1 MLREVNGMNWENN
14 FLSSKQINMLKEA
27 SYGVREKSIMNTY
40 KILNVT
46 RGTKVETV
54 KELQAAIKVAKDGC
68 LVRFIPKED
77 IKEAYE
83 IKTDKQIVVEL
94 LGKHSEKI
102 IVNMIK
108 GSIINHGIITGL
120 LVIDNINNGTFL
132 NNGIINNIKVSDKA
146 STSIINNKSGKL
158 DKVIIGEDTRVHI
171 HGDIQQVGI
180 EGKKSKVEIDGD
192 VKTFKLE
199 EKCTV
204 LNEVKQNDDIED
216 LDVKNKI
223 LRGEEVLK
231 LIHDKIIKL
240 PFEEFIDKN
249 NRLNYVK
256 KYVKSLVRD
265 VDIKVAVTKT
275 FKEDVYNIKLKLN
288 PAEVEKKIKVKF
300 TTSPE
305 VKGISFKKMGKLW
318 WSEESIEISLTDD
331 IVINNENDL
340 KKAFHIYETRKKIH
354 INNIKAEKNKIIL
367 YLNSSVTNP
376 KKLKLYYIGEN
387 ENIIQN
393 KDKNI
398 LRDFTRKIG

>member
-1 MLREVNGMNWENN
+1 M
-14 FLSSKQINMLKEA
+14 
-27 SYGVREKSIMNTY
+27 
-40 KILNVT
+40 
-46 RGTKVETV
+46 
-54 KELQAAIKVAKDGC
+54 
-68 LVRFIPKED
+68 
-77 IKEAYE
+77 
-83 IKTDKQIVVEL
+83 
-94 LGKHSEKI
+94 
-102 IVNMIK
+102 
-108 GSIINHGIITGL
+108 
-120 LVIDNINNGTFL
+120 
-132 NNGIINNIKVSDKA
+132 
-146 STSIINNKSGKL
+146 
-158 DKVIIGEDTRVHI
+158 
-171 HGDIQQVGI
+171 
-180 EGKKSKVEIDGD
+180 EIDGD

-204 LNEVKQNDDIED
+204 LKEDKKNDDIED

-249 NRLNYVK
+249 NRLKYVK

-288 PAEVEKKIKVKF
+288 PAEVEKKISVKF